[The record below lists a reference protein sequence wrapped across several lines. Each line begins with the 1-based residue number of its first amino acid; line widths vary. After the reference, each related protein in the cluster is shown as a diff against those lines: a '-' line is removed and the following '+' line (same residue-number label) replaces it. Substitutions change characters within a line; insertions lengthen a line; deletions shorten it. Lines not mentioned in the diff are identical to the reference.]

1 MRTLVNVDIIPSHN
15 NIRRLFAV
23 GYDNEQ
29 SLMRIAFP
37 LSEQGK
43 VGIRVYNTLRS
54 NEHTSLEIKAHSK
67 DIGCMAM
74 NRNGSLLATAS
85 VGGTIVRVFNTNDCT
100 LVKEV
105 RRGTDNAE
113 IYCICFDKGC
123 NYIACTS
130 DRGTVHVFYIGK
142 EEGDKNRK
150 SVFRKIFSNE
160 KSYFN
165 SEWSFAKYKIGTV
178 KSIVAFGDNSN
189 IFVITS
195 EGKFYE
201 LEFVFGKVGECIK
214 LKEEWIL
221 YK

>member
-1 MRTLVNVDIIPSHN
+1 M
-15 NIRRLFAV
+15 RRLFAV
-23 GYDNEQ
+23 GYDNEH

-37 LSEQGK
+37 LEQGK
-43 VGIRVYNTLRS
+43 VGVRVYNTLKH
-54 NEHTSLEIKAHSK
+54 NEYKSFDVKAHGK

-74 NRNGSLLATAS
+74 NSNGSLLATAS
-85 VGGTIVRVFNTNDCT
+85 IGGTIIRVFSMNDYT
-100 LVKEV
+100 QIKEV

-113 IYCICFDKGC
+113 IYCISFDSGY

-165 SEWSFAKYKIGTV
+165 SEWSFSKYKIGTV
-178 KSIVAFGDNSN
+178 KSIVAFGENNN

-201 LEFVFGKVGECIK
+201 LEYVFGKVGECIK
-214 LKEEWIL
+214 LKEEMIT
-221 YK
+221 YNK